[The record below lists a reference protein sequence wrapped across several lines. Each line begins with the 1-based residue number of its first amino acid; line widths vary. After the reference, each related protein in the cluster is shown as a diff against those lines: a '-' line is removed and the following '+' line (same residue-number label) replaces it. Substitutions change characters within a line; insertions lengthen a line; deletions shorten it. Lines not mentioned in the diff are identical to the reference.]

1 VLEDVPR
8 QQATPKTI
16 FIFAEVARGASTS
29 AEVASE
35 PRRSSR
41 FHVPPERYGDKVLLL
56 DNNEPATYKEAMMGP
71 NSI

>member
-1 VLEDVPR
+1 MLEDVPR
-8 QQATPKTI
+8 QQAAPKTI
-16 FIFAEVARGASTS
+16 FMF

-35 PRRSSR
+35 PCRSSR

-71 NSI
+71 NSIK